1 MVARKYTFVF
11 LSLLSAMPIY
21 AGEPSQSKDIPE
33 DAQQWNQKK
42 QEWLSFEGI
51 LIQTDPLTLKS
62 LNGEIRAFLPAVP
75 SAANAVPGDL
85 VAVTYEPAVSNSS
98 GVRWKQIVVE
108 GHTITGTIREIA
120 ADKSGLVIRT
130 HSPDKQEDEINI
142 SLQTGLE
149 FRPLVSAMRP
159 GDGINATYVRKTNNI
174 SSPEINFV
182 KALEWQSTPVDRPT
196 RWWSLI
202 FAGVALWV
210 LAYLFTMGK
219 PTDLY
224 LGKDGRYSSSQFQ
237 TVLWFW
243 IVISAYIAIVF
254 HRITGAGWSY
264 VGGVDIPQNLLIL
277 SGISVLTFAS
287 AKAITV
293 GKVEKGQVRQT
304 PAEEPKAR
312 DLISDDIG
320 RTDLG
325 DFQMIVITFLAVII
339 YAISVVEF
347 MERIEFRRVVTMPD
361 VDATLLAI
369 FGLGQAAYLGKKA
382 AGDQVLPGSSSPKSG
397 ASTMDTVKGPQDE
410 AKQ

>member
-1 MVARKYTFVF
+1 M
-11 LSLLSAMPIY
+11 
-21 AGEPSQSKDIPE
+21 
-33 DAQQWNQKK
+33 
-42 QEWLSFEGI
+42 
-51 LIQTDPLTLKS
+51 
-62 LNGEIRAFLPAVP
+62 
-75 SAANAVPGDL
+75 
-85 VAVTYEPAVSNSS
+85 
-98 GVRWKQIVVE
+98 
-108 GHTITGTIREIA
+108 
-120 ADKSGLVIRT
+120 
-130 HSPDKQEDEINI
+130 
-142 SLQTGLE
+142 
-149 FRPLVSAMRP
+149 
-159 GDGINATYVRKTNNI
+159 
-174 SSPEINFV
+174 
-182 KALEWQSTPVDRPT
+182 
-196 RWWSLI
+196 
-202 FAGVALWV
+202 
-210 LAYLFTMGK
+210 
-219 PTDLY
+219 
-224 LGKDGRYSSSQFQ
+224 GKDGRYSSSQFQ

-382 AGDQVLPGSSSPKSG
+382 AGDQVLPGSSSSKSG
-397 ASTMDTVKGPQDE
+397 PPTTDITKEPQAE
-410 AKQ
+410 AKK